1 MLDKP
6 YAQQALAGLIVVIS
20 SAFLIFLGWLTT
32 EQQHGLDGIILWCF
46 FYGLPAAVLFLWFQ
60 PYVTALTVRL
70 IARPRPCSVSP
81 TRSI

>member
-46 FYGLPAAVLFLWFQ
+46 FYGLPAAVLFRWFK
-60 PYVTALTVRL
+60 PYCTPLLPASKQRMD
-70 IARPRPCSVSP
+70 AEPE
-81 TRSI
+81 